1 MGWATLKGLR
11 KSMMLMLVEQT
22 DRNPVDVPLV
32 ARGHFDDSKYLERKL
47 NHIPN
52 HLQFVGRPHL
62 ANILV

>member
-1 MGWATLKGLR
+1 
-11 KSMMLMLVEQT
+11 MMLMLVEQT